1 MLRRFY
7 FDVGNGRETIRDAEG
22 VEAEDLEQALADA
35 RGVIGEMA
43 DDLGTIDLDNPWTLV
58 VRDETGLA
66 VAHVPIGLFS
76 SARRMPRRK

>member
-7 FDVGNGRETIRDAEG
+7 FDVGNGRATIRDEEG

-43 DDLGTIDLDNPWTLV
+43 DDLGTINLDNPWTLV

-66 VAHVPIGLFS
+66 VAYLPIGLFS
-76 SARRMPRRK
+76 RPYRMPRRG